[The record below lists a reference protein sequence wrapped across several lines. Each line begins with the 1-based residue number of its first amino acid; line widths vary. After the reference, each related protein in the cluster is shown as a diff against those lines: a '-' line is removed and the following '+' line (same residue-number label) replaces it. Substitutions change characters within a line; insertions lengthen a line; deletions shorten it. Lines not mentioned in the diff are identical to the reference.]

1 MTGLIYVASP
11 YSDPDKQVV
20 RLRMNKF
27 AGIMAKLIEHKF
39 HPVSPLLNHYLTDV
53 VTVNFPLTWDW
64 WQDYSKLLLSKCDHM
79 IVIGPDWGKSTGV
92 MAEIEMANEMNIP
105 ISYLTTYKDI
115 ENFINPVVD

>member
-1 MTGLIYVASP
+1 MTSLIYVASP

-79 IVIGPDWGKSTGV
+79 IVIGPDWEKSTGV

>member
-20 RLRMNKF
+20 QLRMNKF

-39 HPVSPLLNHYLTDV
+39 HPVSPLLNHYLADV

-64 WQDYSKLLLSKCDHM
+64 WQDYSRLLLSKCDHM
-79 IVIGPDWGKSTGV
+79 IVIGPDWEKSTGT
-92 MAEIEMANEMNIP
+92 MAEIEIATELSIP